1 MISNFKSLLH
11 EWFIMPKQ
19 QKNQPYSTVDPRIA
33 DLVEAFNAIE
43 GVTTVASCQGHC
55 CGRDHHPYV
64 YFSAPIEFAAW
75 LSEQCRES
83 RKDKRYYTPWEVE
96 GVFNGENE
104 LMFSLLSPLYRQHC
118 LYSLY
123 SGWWYLGWH
132 RERVD
137 GELDYL
143 KEIVM
148 NFQHVTH
155 EQKSNKVSHHE

>member
-55 CGRDHHPYV
+55 SGRDHHPYV

-83 RKDKRYYTPWEVE
+83 RKDKRHYTQWEVE
-96 GVFNGENE
+96 GVFNGKNE
-104 LMFSLLSPLYRQHC
+104 LMFSLFSPLYRQDY
-118 LYSLY
+118 LRK
-123 SGWWYLGWH
+123 GWWYLGWH
-132 RERVD
+132 RQRVD
-137 GELDYL
+137 HELEL
-143 KEIVM
+143 LTNIVKQ
-148 NFQHVTH
+148 FKFIDTV
-155 EQKSNKVSHHE
+155 K

>member
-11 EWFIMPKQ
+11 EWFVMPKQ

-55 CGRDHHPYV
+55 SGRDHHPYV

-83 RKDKRYYTPWEVE
+83 RKDKRHYTQWEVE

-104 LMFSLLSPLYRQHC
+104 LMFSLYSPLYRQDY
-118 LYSLY
+118 LRK
-123 SGWWYLGWH
+123 GWWYLGWH

-155 EQKSNKVSHHE
+155 EQKSNKVSRHK